1 MLKDADGR
9 PTSFLLVEDDL
20 FVARALARKL
30 RGLYPDGILREA
42 SGVEEAAALINAEP
56 IDVCFVDLFLGRDS
70 GIDLIERFQNSQ
82 VRTAFIVLTS
92 SSVRELAARAL
103 QAGAIDYLVKGGFSD
118 FELEKSVAFAMH
130 HRQRQL
136 TAHKLAMAD
145 PLTGVANRVLF
156 WDRLRTAINRS
167 HRDGGRVALFYVDI
181 DGFKPVNDRF
191 GHSLGDLL
199 LQAIAE
205 RLGHGLRAVD
215 TVARL
220 GGDEFA
226 VLLEKAGEPHDVRRV
241 AEKLRGRLCQPY
253 QITGV
258 AVTVGASIG
267 IASAPF
273 DAGDPESLVEV
284 ADQRMY
290 AAKRLGGGVVDVS
303 LVEVGVVDM
312 GVVGG
317 AVEVGS
323 G

>member
-1 MLKDADGR
+1 MLKDTDGG
-9 PTSFLLVEDDL
+9 PASFLLVEDDV
-20 FVARALARKL
+20 FVVRALARKL
-30 RGLYPDGILREA
+30 RALYPDAVLREA
-42 SGVEEAAALINAEP
+42 AGVEEAAAIISHEP
-56 IDVCFVDLFLGRDS
+56 VDVCFVDLFLGSDS
-70 GIDLIERFQNSQ
+70 GIDLIERFHSSQ

-103 QAGAIDYLVKGGFSD
+103 QAGAIDYLIKGGFSD
-118 FELEKSVAFAMH
+118 FELEKSVTFAVH

-136 TAHKLAMAD
+136 VAHKLAMAD

-156 WDRLRTAINRS
+156 WDRLRTAITRS
-167 HRDGGRVALFYVDI
+167 QRDGGRVAMFYVDI

-220 GGDEFA
+220 GGDEFGI
-226 VLLEKAGEPHDVRRV
+226 LLEKAGEPPDVRRV
-241 AEKLRGRLCQPY
+241 AEKLRDRLCQPY
-253 QITGV
+253 HITG
-258 AVTVGASIG
+258 TTLSVGASIG

-273 DAGDPESLVEV
+273 DAGDPESLIDV

-290 AAKRLGGGVVDVS
+290 AAKRLGGGVVD
-303 LVEVGVVDM
+303 E
-312 GVVGG
+312 
-317 AVEVGS
+317 
-323 G
+323 